1 MGWGKLI
8 TKTVKGSGRILGG
21 GLKYGSGAFG
31 MYASGNAIYQYAAND
46 KGALDTWGNM
56 FLGKDTMNKVK
67 TEGAGEVVGDFFLG
81 EGNTDKVIEKGK
93 DLIGGVGDAVGS
105 VKEGGGGLFGS
116 LGNMISGLFSGGTS
130 SLVGLIAA
138 GMMLFGNFGWMGKIV
153 CGLIAAMSFGMFG
166 GNSQQVANQQQTN
179 PALAQPVDRQQTDYD
194 LQLEGND
201 EGSEQVVYRPR
212 R

>member
-1 MGWGKLI
+1 MGWGKSLI
-8 TKTVKGSGRILGG
+8 KGTGRVFGG
-21 GLKYGSGAFG
+21 IGSH
-31 MYASGNAIYQYAAND
+31 S
-46 KGALDTWGNM
+46 KGALLLGGTGYAAYQYSKSGQGALSTWGDLL
-56 FLGKDTMNKVK
+56 LGSNTMDKVK
-67 TEGAGEVVGDFFLG
+67 NEGAGEVVGDFFLG
-81 EGNTDKVIEKGK
+81 EGNTDKVAEKGK
-93 DLIGGVGDAVGS
+93 DLVGGVGDAVSS

-166 GNSQQVANQQQTN
+166 GNSQQAAVQQQ
-179 PALAQPVDRQQTDYD
+179 ALAPVQGR
-194 LQLEGND
+194 D
-201 EGSEQVVYRPR
+201 EGGRIDYRQETEGVDEETSNVVYRPR

>member
-93 DLIGGVGDAVGS
+93 DLIEQANQKIDEISKNENVQNAVGTVRETLDKVGDYIDDFFSRPEVQEAVN
-105 VKEGGGGLFGS
+105 KAK
-116 LGNMISGLFSGGTS
+116 
-130 SLVGLIAA
+130 AA
-138 GMMLFGNFGWMGKIV
+138 GADLTVSVIDKIQAW
-153 CGLIAAMSFGMFG
+153 I
-166 GNSQQVANQQQTN
+166 NSDNN
-179 PALAQPVDRQQTDYD
+179 NKGDG
-194 LQLEGND
+194 E
-201 EGSEQVVYRPR
+201 
-212 R
+212 